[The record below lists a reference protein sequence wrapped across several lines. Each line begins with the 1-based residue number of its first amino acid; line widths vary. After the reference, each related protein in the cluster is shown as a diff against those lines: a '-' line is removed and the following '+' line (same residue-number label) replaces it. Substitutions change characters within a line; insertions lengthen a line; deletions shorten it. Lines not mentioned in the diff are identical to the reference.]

1 MAMTINHITLQSLE
15 LELGAENALRSCIP
29 VDFYMI
35 LSAAG
40 YLGDLSAGEFMRG
53 LNRAE
58 LGTDVITAGDW
69 SRPALTREL
78 RHRYGAAIVSWQLGG
93 EANIAAMKSSG
104 YVETDEEIEFFQAQV
119 FGHSVEQL
127 VRAGYPVIVTMKPG
141 FGTSENKNIHA
152 IIIADW
158 KDDVVTVV
166 DPDARN
172 PKTKFSPERV
182 SDYMSPVGGGSIVLP
197 RSS

>member
-1 MAMTINHITLQSLE
+1 MTINPVTLQSLSS
-15 LELGAENALRSCIP
+15 ELGAENALRSCIP
-29 VDFYMI
+29 IDFYMI

-40 YLGDLSAGEFMRG
+40 YIADQTPADFMRA
-53 LNRAE
+53 LDRAALE
-58 LGTDVITAGDW
+58 TDVITAGDW

-78 RHRYGAAIVSWQLGG
+78 RHKYKAEIVSWQLGWPPPQDY
-93 EANIAAMKSSG
+93 ELMKAAG
-104 YVETDEEIEFFQAQV
+104 YIETEREIDFFKTVVE
-119 FGHSVEQL
+119 GRSVEQL

-158 KDDVVTVV
+158 QDDMVTVI

-172 PKTKFSPERV
+172 PKTEFSPERV
-182 SDYMSPVGGGSIVLP
+182 RKYISPAGGGSIILP
-197 RSS
+197 RES